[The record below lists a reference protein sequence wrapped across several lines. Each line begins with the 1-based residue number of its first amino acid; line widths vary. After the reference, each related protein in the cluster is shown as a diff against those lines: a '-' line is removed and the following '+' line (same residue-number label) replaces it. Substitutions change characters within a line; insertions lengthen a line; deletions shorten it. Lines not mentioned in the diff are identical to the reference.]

1 MTTVTIGC
9 SFISSMKELYF
20 AHADNLP
27 VLIHVNCIWSETHCL
42 SKGVMLH
49 GEGLHTGALWSPP
62 FCSGVKREILE
73 VKYLLTLDQ
82 SRNVCPGGCEDLGWG
97 KESRSYFIQITLS
110 YHEHQEVL
118 VKSLKAQP
126 RTAVGWSMGQKG
138 THENFCLCFY
148 RIDVILNHFKS
159 MDRH

>member
-9 SFISSMKELYF
+9 SFISYTKELYF
-20 AHADNLP
+20 ARADNLP

-49 GEGLHTGALWSPP
+49 GESLRTGALWSPP

-73 VKYLLTLDQ
+73 VQYLLTLDQ
-82 SRNVCPGGCEDLGWG
+82 SRNVCPRGCEDLGWG

-110 YHEHQEVL
+110 YHEHQEVS
-118 VKSLKAQP
+118 VKSQSPAQNSSGMIHG
-126 RTAVGWSMGQKG
+126 AKG
-138 THENFCLCFY
+138 NTWEFLFVFLSYWCNPQSF
-148 RIDVILNHFKS
+148 
-159 MDRH
+159 